1 LRSAHDVTGLWVRL
15 FPRFARSATTL
26 QGQVKALMVHSILS
40 GMVRADA
47 RVPPR
52 RSLALALGISRNT
65 VALALQTLVD
75 KGFVVARSRSG
86 LCVNRAILAGQVSVG
101 VGVGVG
107 EGEGDG
113 GGSAG
118 ASVERRPPDLHWTTR
133 LKSRLREQRNVD
145 KPANW
150 QEFRYPF
157 IYGQFDASL
166 MPLKDWRA
174 CTRQSLLAPAVKHGS
189 QDFMDRD
196 SEVLLEQIQHRL
208 LPARG
213 IFAAREE
220 ILVTA
225 GAQMA
230 CHLLAQVLVSRS
242 TVVGIED
249 PAFPDAHNKFT
260 LRSANVRLLP
270 VDAQGRHP

>member
-1 LRSAHDVTGLWVRL
+1 MRSAHDLTGLWVRV
-15 FPRFARSATTL
+15 FPRFARSATIL

-65 VALALQTLVD
+65 VALQTLVD

-86 LCVNRAILAGQVSVG
+86 LCVNRAILAGQVPVG
-101 VGVGVG
+101 AS
-107 EGEGDG
+107 EGEGDV

-118 ASVERRPPDLHWTTR
+118 ASVERRPPDLHWATR

-166 MPLKDWRA
+166 MPLKDWCA

-249 PAFPDAHNKFT
+249 LGYPDARNNFA

>member
-40 GMVRADA
+40 GMVPADA

-52 RSLALALGISRNT
+52 RSLALALALGISRNT

-86 LCVNRAILAGQVSVG
+86 LCVNRAGHVP
-101 VGVGVG
+101 VGVG
-107 EGEGDG
+107 EGEGDV

-118 ASVERRPPDLHWTTR
+118 ASVERRPPDLHWATR

-249 PAFPDAHNKFT
+249 LGYPDARNNFA